1 MKLVEKK
8 EKTMNHVFVESS
20 EEEVDPVNVISQ
32 NIEKQMKGF
41 EREDSDD

>member
-1 MKLVEKK
+1 MSEENRKEDSSLEEIKPVEKK

-32 NIEKQMKGF
+32 NI
-41 EREDSDD
+41 